1 MFEKDTCCL
10 LLFVCVFMLVLIYFD
25 SDSSGVVE
33 GQGNI
38 QNKPPAPE
46 QQVGSVVEEEEE
58 EEDEGEL
65 TSEQET
71 NFETLQREQAQ
82 AQEQEQAQSQAQEQ
96 AQAQAQGP
104 EETEEEE
111 EEEEEVEESGQGVQ
125 PPQQGLEQDMG
136 QIVGFDDDPMYA
148 SASSPY
154 GMTIPISMQQD
165 FAILKS
171 LGKLTPQIMQSIE
184 TYNTASNVVDSQ
196 MPSFDP
202 TAQGGLLASQVGVP
216 QRGDEEQGQGVPGG
230 QGEPMGQVPSPP
242 GTPPG
247 SPSPGGGADT
257 GSVEVHMVYAEWC
270 GHSQT
275 AKGPYQQLMKATQG
289 QQLKTKSGKSLSFL
303 MTEEADEQMEMFKDK
318 IQGFPTFMT
327 VVKDT
332 GGNVLSMDE
341 LEISDRNA
349 DTIKNTA
356 MELTV

>member
-33 GQGNI
+33 GQDNI
-38 QNKPPAPE
+38 RNKVLGP
-46 QQVGSVVEEEEE
+46 QQQGGVVEQEDEEEV
-58 EEDEGEL
+58 L

-71 NFETLQREQAQ
+71 NFDTLEAEQAQ
-82 AQEQEQAQSQAQEQ
+82 AEQ
-96 AQAQAQGP
+96 AQAEQAQAEQAQAEQAQAEQAQAEQAQGA
-104 EETEEEE
+104 EEEE
-111 EEEEEVEESGQGVQ
+111 GVEESDQGVQ

-136 QIVGFDDDPMYA
+136 QIVGFDYDPMYA

-184 TYNTASNVVDSQ
+184 TYNTTSNVDDSQ

-202 TAQGGLLASQVGVP
+202 TAQGGLLPSQVGVP
-216 QRGDEEQGQGVPGG
+216 QRGDEEQGLGVPGG

-247 SPSPGGGADT
+247 SPSPGGGAST

-275 AKGPYQQLMKATQG
+275 AKGPYQQLMKDTQS

-341 LEISDRNA
+341 LEISDRNS